1 MVGLQVRVFGK
12 LSLQHGETIIDR
24 FPTRRAEELL
34 GYLILYR
41 GTRHPREKLIDTLW
55 PDVDLSNGRASLST
69 ALWRLRS
76 VFKRL
81 GLNSSDYVVADRDW
95 VRFDAAEDTVLD
107 LLIFKRHLAE
117 ADNQD
122 GAGREE
128 GYRVALESCHGT
140 ICEGIYAEWCLLERE
155 RTERLILKTMG
166 KLMRL
171 LMGRQAYDEAAT
183 VGQDILE
190 IDPLR
195 EEVHRAVMFCYWRL
209 GRRAQ
214 AVHQFQKCARLLQAE
229 LHILPM
235 LETISLYG
243 QIVRER
249 LDDLQIASRAGT
261 PYEYELNSAIEAF
274 MDASEE
280 LSKLLELTESFWE
293 TPIPA

>member
-1 MVGLQVRVFGK
+1 MAGLQVRVFGK
-12 LSLQHGETIIDR
+12 LSLQHGETRIDH

-34 GYLILYR
+34 GYLILFR
-41 GTRHPREKLIDTLW
+41 GTRHPREKLIETLW
-55 PDVDLSNGRASLST
+55 PDVELSNGRASLST

-76 VFKRL
+76 VFERL
-81 GLNSSDYVVADRDW
+81 DLNSSDYIVADREW
-95 VRFDAAEDTVLD
+95 IRFDAVEDTIID
-107 LLIFKRHLAE
+107 LQTYNRHLAE
-117 ADNQD
+117 ADQSD
-122 GAGREE
+122 GASREE
-128 GYRVALESCHGT
+128 SYRAAIKSYQGV

-155 RTERLILKTMG
+155 RTERSVLKIMG

-171 LMGRQAYDEAAT
+171 LMGRQAYDEAAV
-183 VGQDILE
+183 VGQDILAM
-190 IDPLR
+190 DPLR

-209 GRRAQ
+209 GRRAR
-214 AVHQFQKCARLLQAE
+214 AVRQFQRCARLLQAE

-235 LETISLYG
+235 PETISLYS

-249 LDDLQIASRAGT
+249 LDDLQMDSRSGT

-280 LSKLLELTESFWE
+280 LNKLLELAESFWE